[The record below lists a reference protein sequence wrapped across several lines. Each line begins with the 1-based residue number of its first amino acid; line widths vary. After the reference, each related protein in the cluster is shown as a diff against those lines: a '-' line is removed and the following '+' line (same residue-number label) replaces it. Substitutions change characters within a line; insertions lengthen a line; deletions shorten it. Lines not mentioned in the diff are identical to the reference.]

1 MEKILELKTI
11 EPASLL
17 GAGDAHLR
25 LIEEKFSATLMV
37 RGDVI
42 RIIGDKTIVDQV
54 HEVLHEMLITLN
66 SKGRLT
72 LNDVTKLIELVQSS
86 NGDAKKTMIPSD
98 NAIHYGYKGAIS
110 PKTVG
115 QERYT
120 DLVANND
127 IVFSVGPAGTGKT
140 FLAVAFAVAALESH
154 EVDRIVLCRP
164 AVEAGESL
172 GFLPGDLKDK
182 VDPYFSP
189 IYDALNFMLPQSRLK
204 NLLENKTIEIV
215 PLAYMR
221 GRTLDNAFMI
231 LDEAQNTSIMQ
242 MKMFLTRLGNSSKAI
257 VTGDMTQIDLQKSTD
272 SGLILVVKILK
283 NVKGIG
289 FITLDDSDVVRH
301 PLVRK
306 IILAYD
312 SHQPNKKN

>member
-1 MEKILELKTI
+1 M
-11 EPASLL
+11 
-17 GAGDAHLR
+17 
-25 LIEEKFSATLMV
+25 
-37 RGDVI
+37 
-42 RIIGDKTIVDQV
+42 
-54 HEVLHEMLITLN
+54 
-66 SKGRLT
+66 
-72 LNDVTKLIELVQSS
+72 
-86 NGDAKKTMIPSD
+86 
-98 NAIHYGYKGAIS
+98 
-110 PKTVG
+110 
-115 QERYT
+115 
-120 DLVANND
+120 ANND